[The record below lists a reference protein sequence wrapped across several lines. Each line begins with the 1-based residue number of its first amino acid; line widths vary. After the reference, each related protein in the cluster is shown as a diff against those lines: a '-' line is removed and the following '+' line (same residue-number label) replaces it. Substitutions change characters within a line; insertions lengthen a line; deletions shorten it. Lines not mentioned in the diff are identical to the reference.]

1 MFQRVKNLAKK
12 ASAKIIGFAV
22 ASVTLIGSAFAAAPT
37 PPASITDEQVGEF
50 MTNVTNQFSITQ
62 IVTILG
68 IIVSFA
74 VVYAFA
80 WWAIRKVIRGGMSAV
95 KRGKVRV

>member
-1 MFQRVKNLAKK
+1 MFKSVKNLVKK
-12 ASAKIIGFAV
+12 ASAKVVGFALATV
-22 ASVTLIGSAFAAAPT
+22 ALVGSAFAAAPT
-37 PPASITDEQVGEF
+37 PPASITDEQVGNF
-50 MTNVTNQFSITQ
+50 MTNVTHEFSLTNILM
-62 IVTILG
+62 ILG
-68 IIVSFA
+68 VIVSFA